1 MNAFKVWARWRPLK
15 PIEYQKGEI
24 IHESDQDC
32 NNKQSRISIAS
43 SAEAQS
49 LSSRERSWK
58 SGFSFDGVIE
68 PDENNHMVYNR
79 IVAPIIPEVLQGKCC
94 NFFAYGHSG
103 SGKTHT
109 MIGYDFE
116 HEDEFGL
123 CLTAARQLAIALDGI
138 NAEDIAYQFD
148 IGLRVY
154 ELRKNSA
161 FDLLNNRNECFVREG
176 PDRRV
181 YIRGETEMLEN
192 GKVRV
197 RPIATKACW
206 SFEDLQR
213 ELREGLK
220 HRKTATSTVHD
231 KSSRTHA
238 VIEMEIVTKDLLNA
252 RDDVVERQSELVPVG
267 KHATD
272 VYIEEQ
278 SRAIIRTE
286 DGKYIPN
293 PNYKVNQQ
301 RVDAAETKKAEFES
315 RVNKAEEHESE
326 LFAVTARAHQYIGG
340 KLVFVD
346 LAGAEFLSGTA
357 GTGLKQSPQEKQQGR
372 QINTDLLALKE
383 VIRARSLARSR
394 IPYRSSPLTMVLRE
408 HFEASNDAQ
417 SSMILTVSPGADQYA
432 ATINTLKYGDLVG
445 SAVGHKG

>member
-1 MNAFKVWARWRPLK
+1 MR
-15 PIEYQKGEI
+15 
-24 IHESDQDC
+24 ESDQNR
-32 NNKQSRISIAS
+32 NNQVSRISIAS
-43 SAEAQS
+43 SVEAQS

-79 IVAPIIPEVLQGKCC
+79 IVAPIIPEVLKGKCC

-123 CLTAARQLAIALDGI
+123 CLTAARQLTTALDGI
-138 NAEDIAYQFD
+138 NAKDIAYQFG

-197 RPIATKACW
+197 RPIATRACW

-213 ELREGLK
+213 ELQEGLK

-238 VIEMEIVTKDLLNA
+238 FVEMEIVTKDLLDA

-278 SRAIIRTE
+278 SRAITQTE

-293 PNYKVNQQ
+293 PTYKVNQQ
-301 RVDAAETKKAEFES
+301 RVDAAETKKAEFEY
-315 RVNKAEEHESE
+315 RVKKAEEHESE
-326 LFAVTARAHQYIGG
+326 VFAATARSHQYIGG

-445 SAVGHKG
+445 SAVGH